1 MLSTKKKKDPFDCP
15 VSLPFLL
22 SVLWKVGIH
31 FHFDDSG
38 ITYNPTLFS
47 FNVKPFYAVFTKCAP
62 PFDDGDQHVPF
73 CVVVSSRTHWRRFRR
88 FWSFWKRISIES
100 TPLFNSDGRLRV
112 LSSPSLLP
120 NTHPRKPV
128 LPDLRFH
135 LVHPITIPE
144 CGLLSNLII
153 CTRCGSRR
161 QIRNT
166 PFFSLSIPIVNTP
179 WWRMDASCRQTF
191 KSLFRLFDIQYSCDN
206 PVHPTLLDCL
216 REFTASDEVD
226 GVSCQGFSCLFCLTG
241 SCGLLNALLVQKQD
255 QNPELVNELSRS
267 LHKVRSSH
275 DLEEDVLSEVKE
287 GKGTIYKYELI
298 GRPPRSLLL
307 HLQRKYSAYAS

>member
-1 MLSTKKKKDPFDCP
+1 MLLAC
-15 VSLPFLL
+15 V
-22 SVLWKVGIH
+22 
-31 FHFDDSG
+31 
-38 ITYNPTLFS
+38 LFS
-47 FNVKPFYAVFTKCAP
+47 
-62 PFDDGDQHVPF
+62 
-73 CVVVSSRTHWRRFRR
+73 SRMRWRRSKR
-88 FWSFWKRISIES
+88 FWNCWKRTWIES
-100 TPLFNSDGRLRV
+100 TPLFSSDGHWRV

-120 NTHPRKPV
+120 TRTWKRLV
-128 LPDLRFH
+128 LVGFPFY

-179 WWRMDASCRQTF
+179 WWRMDASCRHSF
-191 KSLFRLFDIQYSCDN
+191 KSLFQLFDIQYSCDN

-226 GVSCQGFSCLFCLTG
+226 GVSCQGFLCLLSLMR

-255 QNPELVNELSRS
+255 QNPERVNELSRS

-287 GKGTIYKYELI
+287 GKGTIFKYELI

-307 HLQRKYSAYAS
+307 HLQRKFSAYVF